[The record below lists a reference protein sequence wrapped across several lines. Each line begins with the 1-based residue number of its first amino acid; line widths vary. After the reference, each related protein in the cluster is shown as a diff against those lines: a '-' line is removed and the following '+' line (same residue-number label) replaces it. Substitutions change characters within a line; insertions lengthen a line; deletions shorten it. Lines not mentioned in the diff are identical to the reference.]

1 MKKSNTKFL
10 VGILLIV
17 IALVSFGSTFFI
29 YQKGNKGGGGASED
43 DTLKVVTSF
52 YPMYIA
58 TMNVVDEVD
67 GVQLESLSE
76 PQTGCLHD
84 YTLTTEDMRNLSTAD
99 VLIVNGGGI
108 ETFIEDVAKSY
119 PDLTII
125 QACDGIELLQEG
137 DESNAHAWMDVDL
150 YSKQVENIAEGLAQ
164 CDENNADKYRDN
176 AKAYV
181 DKLIPI
187 SKRID
192 ALSEKTA
199 GANVVIFHEA
209 YDYVADS
216 LGMNVVFVMD
226 LDEERQISAGE
237 QADVLSAIENG
248 DVKIVLADET
258 YGKKMGDVVDAE
270 SDATTIYIDPLTRG
284 EYDKNSYIDNMNNN
298 ISLIE
303 HALAANN

>member
-1 MKKSNTKFL
+1 
-10 VGILLIV
+10 
-17 IALVSFGSTFFI
+17 
-29 YQKGNKGGGGASED
+29 
-43 DTLKVVTSF
+43 
-52 YPMYIA
+52 MY
-58 TMNVVDEVD
+58 
-67 GVQLESLSE
+67 
-76 PQTGCLHD
+76 
-84 YTLTTEDMRNLSTAD
+84 
-99 VLIVNGGGI
+99 LIVNGGGM

-125 QACDGIELLQEG
+125 QACDGIELLQDG
-137 DESNAHAWMDVDL
+137 DESNAHVWMDVNL
-150 YSKQVENIAEGLAQ
+150 YSKQVENIAEGLAE
-164 CDENNADKYRDN
+164 CDGDNADKYRAN
-176 AKAYV
+176 ARDYMA
-181 DKLIPI
+181 KLTPI
-187 SKRID
+187 SDRVET
-192 ALSEKTA
+192 LSEQAA
-199 GANVVIFHEA
+199 GANIVIFHEA

-237 QADVLSAIENG
+237 QADVLSAIENN

-303 HALAANN
+303 QAFGVNN